1 VQALGPGVSVGVT
14 RCGTLRGRAEEGRLC
29 LMGFIDLSAVGEDD
43 QKEGMGARKGTVEG
57 EETWRMA

>member
-1 VQALGPGVSVGVT
+1 
-14 RCGTLRGRAEEGRLC
+14 
-29 LMGFIDLSAVGEDD
+29 MGFIDLSAVGEDD